1 MPNAVIKK
9 YDKFSGYNAMH
20 NLFHLSSQTI
30 YEEGGCHHGVFGISV
45 ASGSRRECSVSVIK
59 VAKKGSPPQPG
70 ISDGLPYLHAGPK
83 KHLTKHCQRHNGPR
97 LDFVSRFIFRACF
110 HLVRNLANLAIRLRN
125 LYWLQVALLEL
136 PHCTVWDC
144 PVGIII

>member
-1 MPNAVIKK
+1 
-9 YDKFSGYNAMH
+9 MH
-20 NLFHLSSQTI
+20 NLFHSSSQTI

-45 ASGSRRECSVSVIK
+45 ASGSRRECSVSEIK
-59 VAKKGSPPQPG
+59 VARKGSPPQPG

-125 LYWLQVALLEL
+125 LGKPSIKKSHVSMDTFRTPLSPPPRVYGRL
-136 PHCTVWDC
+136 
-144 PVGIII
+144 GGSFF